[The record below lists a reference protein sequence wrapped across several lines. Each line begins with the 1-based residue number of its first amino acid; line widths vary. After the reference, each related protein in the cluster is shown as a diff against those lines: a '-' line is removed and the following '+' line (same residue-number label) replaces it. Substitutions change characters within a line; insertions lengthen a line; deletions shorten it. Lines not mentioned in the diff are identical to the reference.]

1 MTRPPLAALA
11 TPRILWAGIALAC
24 FGSVGLALVAQHRF
38 GMEPCPWCVLQRVL
52 FLAIGAVGLVGL
64 LLPRQRAA
72 QILLGVLGLGFALA
86 GSAAALYQNL
96 VAAKSDSCALTL
108 ADRIISSLGLDRW
121 QPEVFEVRASCA
133 EAAVS
138 LLGVP
143 FEIWSLLLYLLLGAA
158 ALWLALGRPG
168 SGRG

>member
-1 MTRPPLAALA
+1 MTLPRLSALA
-11 TPRILWAGIALAC
+11 TPRLLWAAVTLAC
-24 FGSVGLALVAQHRF
+24 FGSVALALLAQHRF

-52 FLAIGAVGLVGL
+52 FLAIGGVGLIGL
-64 LLPRQRAA
+64 LLPRQRLA
-72 QILLGVLGLGFALA
+72 QALLGLLGLGFALA
-86 GSAAALYQNL
+86 GSAAALYQNQ
-96 VAAKSDSCALTL
+96 VAAKTDSCALTL

-143 FEIWSLLLYLLLGAA
+143 FEIWSLLLYLVLGTVSV
-158 ALWLALGRPG
+158 WLALGRARPPAH
-168 SGRG
+168 